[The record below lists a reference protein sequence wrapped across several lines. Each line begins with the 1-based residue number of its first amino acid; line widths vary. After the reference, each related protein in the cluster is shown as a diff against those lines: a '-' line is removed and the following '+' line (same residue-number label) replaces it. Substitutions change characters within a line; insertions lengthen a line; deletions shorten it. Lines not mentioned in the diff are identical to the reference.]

1 MTKILKRGVYGASQG
16 PHKLSSKKRKIIG
29 YIQKSCELF
38 QDTILLL
45 PTLLFYVAPYFINSD
60 FFF

>member
-1 MTKILKRGVYGASQG
+1 MTKILKRGMYGASQR
-16 PHKLSSKKRKIIG
+16 PHKLGSKKRKIIG

-38 QDTILLL
+38 QDTSLLL
-45 PTLLFYVAPYFINSD
+45 PTEAYFINSD